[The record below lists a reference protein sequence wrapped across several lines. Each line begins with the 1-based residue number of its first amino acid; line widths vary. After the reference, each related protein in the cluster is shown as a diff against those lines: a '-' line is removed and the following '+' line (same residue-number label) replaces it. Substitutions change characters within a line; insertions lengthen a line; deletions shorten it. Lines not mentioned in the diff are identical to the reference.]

1 MSSPVT
7 FHLIFLK
14 TGSLTE
20 FGVNDLARLTGK
32 PGVSISTPPMM
43 WLQVHSRGP
52 DFFFLGSGGFE
63 LISSGLHF
71 IHCALPIKPFPQSK
85 IYRIL

>member
-7 FHLIFLK
+7 FHLTFLK

-20 FGVNDLARLTGK
+20 FGVNNLSRLTGK

-43 WLQVHSRGP
+43 WLQVYSRGP
-52 DFFFLGSGGFE
+52 DFFFYWGLGD
-63 LISSGLHF
+63 LNSGLHF
-71 IHCALPIKPFPQSK
+71 IHCNLPIKPFPQSK
-85 IYRIL
+85 IYRIF